1 MKNSNFQKNYSY
13 AICMVVLV
21 LLEVYLMI
29 NYPNLWIV
37 IIADALLIILCICL
51 TISLNVALA
60 KEKEEKKQAWQ
71 EEIQNINKSEK
82 ANYLLL
88 KKSFL
93 DLEDRF
99 MKQDKMNLSIT
110 NAIDV
115 SERKIQKAIMQI
127 MEEDKK
133 VARISVGRSKENADF
148 VINSN
153 NELKRKMLELEKR
166 LDDIDEKMN
175 SVEDLITTLK
185 THESGEDQYQNIITS
200 IEQMEKELKAYI
212 TSNIPKDEQTVNE
225 TEIVNES
232 SYEEEKDDFEVVQDS
247 ELVLSEIPLE
257 ENDIQ
262 GETILEEEPEIMDE
276 VLKENFDIEDTEKI
290 TESEEINQ
298 EQFVEEEVFDN
309 DQMNDQKD
317 IPSIEEPVTDTFIN
331 NIDMEE
337 TVELNSDIF
346 VSNNME
352 NESNSEEVLSP
363 ETMDDPNKMMTPDD
377 IAALLAGIG
386 SNEAKVESEPEPVV
400 EPEPEP
406 DVVLPELEE
415 KPITLDESNPNKMMT
430 PDEIAALIAGL

>member
-37 IIADALLIILCICL
+37 IIADALLLILCICL

-298 EQFVEEEVFDN
+298 EQFVE
-309 DQMNDQKD
+309 
-317 IPSIEEPVTDTFIN
+317 
-331 NIDMEE
+331 
-337 TVELNSDIF
+337 
-346 VSNNME
+346 
-352 NESNSEEVLSP
+352 
-363 ETMDDPNKMMTPDD
+363 
-377 IAALLAGIG
+377 
-386 SNEAKVESEPEPVV
+386 
-400 EPEPEP
+400 
-406 DVVLPELEE
+406 
-415 KPITLDESNPNKMMT
+415 
-430 PDEIAALIAGL
+430 